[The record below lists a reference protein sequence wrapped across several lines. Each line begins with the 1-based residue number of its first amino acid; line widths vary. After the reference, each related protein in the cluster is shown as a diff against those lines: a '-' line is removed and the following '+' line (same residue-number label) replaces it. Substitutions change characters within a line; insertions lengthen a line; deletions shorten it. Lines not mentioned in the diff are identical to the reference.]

1 MENKKPLSTFRE
13 VHHKVQEALSHARE
27 VREKDAE
34 LRKKRAEE
42 EVLREGFDRVSKRR
56 LRIVSKCPLLGVCEY
71 CNMQFSGGDSRLT
84 KSSVQEQFEA
94 HKCKRQ
100 DFAQNAARIV
110 RKATSKP

>member
-13 VHHKVQEALSHARE
+13 VHRKVQEALSHARE

-42 EVLREGFDRVSKRR
+42 EVLREEFDRVSKRR
-56 LRIVSKCPLLGVCEY
+56 LRIVRKRPLLGVCEY
-71 CNMQFSGGDSRLT
+71 CNMQFSGGDSGLT
-84 KSSVQEQFEA
+84 KSSVEEQFEA